1 MGRPKLFQNGDSK
14 IIYDAIKEI
23 TKSTSEI
30 RALVATNSTKI
41 DERHDS
47 NLRALENMSG
57 DMHIVL
63 NKVQN
68 LPCGATQAEVKANG
82 THIKWLWG
90 LFSAI
95 VVAVI
100 IAFVKG

>member
-1 MGRPKLFQNGDSK
+1 MFQNGDSK

-23 TKSTSEI
+23 TKSTSEL
-30 RALVATNSTKI
+30 RAMIATNATKI
-41 DERHDS
+41 DERHSS

-63 NKVQN
+63 NKVQD
-68 LPCGATQAEVKANG
+68 LPCGAVKAEVKANG

>member
-1 MGRPKLFQNGDSK
+1 MGRKSMFQNGDSK

-23 TKSTSEI
+23 TKSTSEL
-30 RALVATNSTKI
+30 RSLVATNTAKI
-41 DERHDS
+41 DERHTS

-68 LPCGATQAEVKANG
+68 LPCGATLAEVKSNG
-82 THIKWLWG
+82 THIKWLWT

-95 VVAVI
+95 VVAVLI
-100 IAFVKG
+100 SFVKG

>member
-1 MGRPKLFQNGDSK
+1 
-14 IIYDAIKEI
+14 
-23 TKSTSEI
+23 
-30 RALVATNSTKI
+30 
-41 DERHDS
+41 
-47 NLRALENMSG
+47 MSG

-68 LPCGATQAEVKANG
+68 LPCGATKAEVKANG